1 MIGKGDPPAAR
12 TTINRGN
19 ESCRGGGSRLTA
31 CRIIALADIRSQL
44 PENRQR
50 EGNSY
55 IALCLLALQ
64 SGQSIYERETRDC
77 PEVTTQQG
85 RSNDRMGSPS
95 SSMNS

>member
-50 EGNSY
+50 LNGHTDREVDMLEY
-55 IALCLLALQ
+55 IH
-64 SGQSIYERETRDC
+64 
-77 PEVTTQQG
+77 
-85 RSNDRMGSPS
+85 
-95 SSMNS
+95 